1 MPGWALKYTLTR
13 DLFRPFVLLTL
24 LEITRS
30 RTSGYEY
37 KIFSV
42 FLSISPRYLK
52 FCTQKSTQRILSVHP
67 VAKKYD
73 ARAKKLVFVFV
84 NLGFLY
90 MNHWI
95 FSKFCSFE
103 VSRHRFGGL
112 WEPLKPGLP
121 SV

>member
-1 MPGWALKYTLTR
+1 MPGWAFKDTLTR
-13 DLFRPFVLLTL
+13 DLFRPFLLLTL

-37 KIFSV
+37 KIFFV
-42 FLSISPRYLK
+42 FLSISLRYLK
-52 FCTQKSTQRILSVHP
+52 FCTQKSTQRILSVHL
-67 VAKKYD
+67 VTKKYD

-95 FSKFCSFE
+95 FS
-103 VSRHRFGGL
+103 
-112 WEPLKPGLP
+112 
-121 SV
+121 